1 MAGADPPRPAPS
13 PEARRQLLD
22 LIRGYRISQAI
33 YVATA
38 LGVPDLLAEGPREIG
53 DLARASGSHAP
64 SLRRL
69 LSALVAVGVL
79 AKVGVDR
86 FALTPVGAALR
97 QGVPGSV
104 RPSLL
109 FLLNE
114 SHWRPWGHLLHS
126 VRTGETAFDHVHGA
140 SLFDYLAAHPE
151 ESALFNQGMAGNSP
165 AHARLVAR
173 TYDFSDMA
181 TVIDVGGG
189 RGRLIA
195 TILAEHPHLRG
206 VLFDQP
212 HVIESARETLAEAGV
227 ADRCELVG
235 GSFFDAVPRDGDAY
249 VLRNI
254 IHDWQDDE
262 AIAILAT
269 CRRAMAEGARLIL
282 VERHVPDDP
291 REALLVMHADLEML
305 VNVGGRERATE
316 EYADLLLRG
325 GFRLSRTISLGR
337 AEEAMAHYL
346 IEGTPTFS

>member
-1 MAGADPPRPAPS
+1 VPGSDTLS
-13 PEARRQLLD
+13 PVPTPDDRRQLLAH
-22 LIRGYRISQAI
+22 IRGYRISQAV
-33 YVATA
+33 YVAVA
-38 LGVPDLLAEGPREIG
+38 LGIPDLLAGGPREISE
-53 DLARASGSHAP
+53 LARASGSHVS

-69 LSALVAVGVL
+69 LLALAGVGVL
-79 AKVGVDR
+79 EKMDADR

-104 RPSLL
+104 RASVL

-140 SLFDYLAAHPE
+140 SLFDYLATHPE

-173 TYDFSDMA
+173 AYDFSGM
-181 TVIDVGGG
+181 TRVIDVGSG

-195 TILAEHPHLRG
+195 TILAEHEHLRG
-206 VLFDQP
+206 ILFDQP
-212 HVIESARETLAEAGV
+212 HVIESARETLDEAGV

-235 GSFFDAVPRDGDAY
+235 GSFFDAVPQGGDAY

-254 IHDWQDDE
+254 IHDWQDDQ

-269 CRRAMAEGARLIL
+269 CRRAMGDSARLIL
-282 VERHVPDDP
+282 VERHVADDP
-291 REALLVMHADLEML
+291 REALLVLHADLEML
-305 VNVGGRERATE
+305 VNVGGRERTTE
-316 EYADLLLRG
+316 EYADLLVRS

-346 IEGTPTFS
+346 VEARPL